1 MCVSVYLCE
10 NVCFSGLFFFMF
22 GGVLVGQ
29 FVPGFVVVRINIYK
43 CESV

>member
-10 NVCFSGLFFFMF
+10 NVCFLALFFFMF

-29 FVPGFVVVRINIYK
+29 FMPGFVFVRINVY
-43 CESV
+43 